1 MQQLLGL
8 SGEGVRKRRD
18 RKRLLGW
25 RHGKQSV
32 YPAFQFD
39 LAGGRVWPAL
49 ESLLPL
55 LDTESGPAQLRFLLS
70 PDPELGD
77 TPAALLCSS
86 QALALE
92 AVSSKARQFGCQL
105 AR

>member
-77 TPAALLCSS
+77 TPAALLCRS

-92 AVSSKARQFGCQL
+92 AVSRKARQFGCQL

>member
-1 MQQLLGL
+1 
-8 SGEGVRKRRD
+8 VRKRRD

-32 YPAFQFD
+32 YQAFQFD

-49 ESLLPL
+49 EAVSPL
-55 LDTESGPAQLRFLLS
+55 LDTDRGPSLLRFLLT

-77 TPAALLCSS
+77 TPAALLCRSEP
-86 QALALE
+86 LNLE
-92 AVSSKARQFGCQL
+92 AVSRKARQFGCQL